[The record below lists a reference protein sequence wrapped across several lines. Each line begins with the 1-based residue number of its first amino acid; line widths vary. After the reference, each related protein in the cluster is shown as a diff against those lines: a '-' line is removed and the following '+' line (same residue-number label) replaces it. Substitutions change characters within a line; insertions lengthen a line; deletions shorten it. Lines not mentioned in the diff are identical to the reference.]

1 MERKQ
6 LKSVTSKTEAK
17 LQSSSRPQFLGPDA
31 DSGIEDEDP
40 NSPSATPSS
49 ATPSKPPSTLVGEH
63 KLLSPL
69 TSCNGFLDTIRAPT
83 SAESYSMEGVVQH
96 NLLRRIHD
104 TPPLRHSLE
113 LQKMAQS
120 YADYL
125 AEARMGEESQKSSNF
140 EVYGENILYVPYVC
154 FMSAK
159 QAVQLWYRQLR
170 SMDIAEVSEERFH
183 SISSFCQVV
192 WEGSESVG
200 IGVSFGRRGGCYI
213 VANYYP
219 KMHLNSLPRF
229 LRNVHPPLTPSSVPR
244 EEQYELWCSLRNT
257 HLQHEDG
264 DDSNQQFDKLL
275 AGELSGG
282 SARFQRTWEMAV
294 VVENFKRRIVSGP
307 ESAGKTNQAQK

>member
-1 MERKQ
+1 MILRCKR
-6 LKSVTSKTEAK
+6 LSLTGFVRTSNYF
-17 LQSSSRPQFLGPDA
+17 LGRPQFLGPDA

-125 AEARMGEESQKSSNF
+125 AEAR
-140 EVYGENILYVPYVC
+140 LT
-154 FMSAK
+154 
-159 QAVQLWYRQLR
+159 
-170 SMDIAEVSEERFH
+170 RF
-183 SISSFCQVV
+183 
-192 WEGSESVG
+192 
-200 IGVSFGRRGGCYI
+200 
-213 VANYYP
+213 
-219 KMHLNSLPRF
+219 
-229 LRNVHPPLTPSSVPR
+229 
-244 EEQYELWCSLRNT
+244 
-257 HLQHEDG
+257 
-264 DDSNQQFDKLL
+264 
-275 AGELSGG
+275 
-282 SARFQRTWEMAV
+282 
-294 VVENFKRRIVSGP
+294 RIVQTIIWL
-307 ESAGKTNQAQK
+307 KTQ